1 MYSALGQ
8 QTGLTDYRKV
18 DNAKNFKNF
27 LKVYSETNVKGQ
39 IHLEANF
46 VRNNGIQIRNFYI
59 SKNNLDNV
67 ISKFESKGFIIK
79 KNSNNNISYLE
90 SIRSNVFHPEFNNEG
105 LQDFKRQGFNNSF
118 NQKFNT

>member
-8 QTGLTDYRKV
+8 QTALADYRKV

-59 SKNNLDNV
+59 SKNNLYNI

-90 SIRSNVFHPEFNNEG
+90 SIRSNVFHPEFNNKG